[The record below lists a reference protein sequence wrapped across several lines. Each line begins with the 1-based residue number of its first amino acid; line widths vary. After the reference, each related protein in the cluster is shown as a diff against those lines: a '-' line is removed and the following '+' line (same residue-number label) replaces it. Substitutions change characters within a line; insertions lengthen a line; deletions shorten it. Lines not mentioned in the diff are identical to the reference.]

1 VSKAGYYTVR
11 DPDSAILFADS
22 ALAFA
27 YRTKLSDTS
36 LIPALFFKS
45 DAFVNLGLGDS
56 VMTVLLRAHYIAI
69 ESSDSAYIA
78 KSSVR
83 MGRFLRN
90 QDQTTLAEK
99 YALEALRIFEQLGD
113 KNSYGDACD
122 LYGNLLSDMGNYIKA
137 HEYLLKAHD
146 IFEQLGDT
154 KALGIESTN
163 IGLNYKLMG
172 NMDEAIRYSR
182 IGCEKTAQVRDTTSL
197 IVAYNNLGIVLRTTR
212 PDSAMFY
219 YRKSLALNMES
230 STMNVII
237 TKFNI
242 ANLYLDKKD
251 FSMALNEF
259 NTVLELCRQNRLLG
273 GIARVYHAFGE
284 IYVLTHNFPR
294 ADFYLKRSIE
304 LADSLGQH
312 SLIPDFSET
321 LLQSYKDQG
330 KMTEYTRLS
339 KEVMAQRDS
348 VMNNDKEAAIAY
360 ITHYQN
366 AEKKELE
373 IVYLGTILKN
383 NENRLLL
390 SEIIIAV
397 VVLALVLVGLLLK
410 RNIRLT
416 KERGEAYDK
425 LIKLYRE
432 ERIQREE
439 QADAILSAVTTPVK
453 NILPA
458 LF

>member
-1 VSKAGYYTVR
+1 
-11 DPDSAILFADS
+11 
-22 ALAFA
+22 
-27 YRTKLSDTS
+27 
-36 LIPALFFKS
+36 
-45 DAFVNLGLGDS
+45 
-56 VMTVLLRAHYIAI
+56 
-69 ESSDSAYIA
+69 
-78 KSSVR
+78 
-83 MGRFLRN
+83 
-90 QDQTTLAEK
+90 
-99 YALEALRIFEQLGD
+99 
-113 KNSYGDACD
+113 
-122 LYGNLLSDMGNYIKA
+122 
-137 HEYLLKAHD
+137 
-146 IFEQLGDT
+146 
-154 KALGIESTN
+154 
-163 IGLNYKLMG
+163 
-172 NMDEAIRYSR
+172 
-182 IGCEKTAQVRDTTSL
+182 
-197 IVAYNNLGIVLRTTR
+197 
-212 PDSAMFY
+212 
-219 YRKSLALNMES
+219 
-230 STMNVII
+230 MNVII

-439 QADAILSAVTTPVK
+439 QADAILSAVTTPFVQDIQGQESQMLLKQLLHYYHTEKPYLNPRLRVEDIAETLNTSRKAIAAALSQYNASNFVSFSNTFRVELAISLMESAKCRNYKMSAIASDAGFGSGPSFYRAFQHVTGVLPNYYRK
-453 NILPA
+453 NITSSPA
-458 LF
+458 